1 MLLYPDIFNYL
12 MFYPAELGSKDLS
25 DYKNCKAYSY
35 YKSGWLKPLVYH
47 DLTGS
52 NFCILKGECRKSQSI
67 NNPFHKFWI
76 ILEKSSKIRSCH
88 CTCMAG
94 MSETCNHVAAAMFR
108 VEAAVRNGL
117 TNPACTSTANEW
129 LPNRKQV
136 EPSRIKNLSFNRHDF
151 AHRGKTKRPLV
162 ATPKKLYNPLENCKK
177 KPLQL
182 TDFAN
187 ALKDVA
193 PKSIL
198 FTAVPKPKID
208 FVREIITK
216 TVKQPENI
224 KSINEILN
232 MSNSIDEFKINVAKF
247 MIKDSL
253 NNIEIITRGQ
263 SENEQWY
270 LFRKG
275 VITASKAHEVITK
288 MNKLEKGGGV
298 HINMW
303 SLNQKI
309 SGLTFVNP
317 NIPALKYGR
326 DMEIDAVN
334 TFTGLMK
341 KTHKNFATSE
351 CGLYLDTSIPFI
363 GASSDRIVSCD
374 CCGFACLEVKC
385 PYSINFTKPSEK
397 NLNYLT
403 TDGERVVLKTT
414 HKYYTQCMLQM
425 GVTDIKKLFFVVW
438 TSHGMVIEEIN
449 FDSDMF
455 SHMKT
460 KFKKYYEEFYLQS
473 FFSKY

>member
-1 MLLYPDIFNYL
+1 
-12 MFYPAELGSKDLS
+12 
-25 DYKNCKAYSY
+25 
-35 YKSGWLKPLVYH
+35 
-47 DLTGS
+47 
-52 NFCILKGECRKSQSI
+52 
-67 NNPFHKFWI
+67 
-76 ILEKSSKIRSCH
+76 
-88 CTCMAG
+88 
-94 MSETCNHVAAAMFR
+94 
-108 VEAAVRNGL
+108 
-117 TNPACTSTANEW
+117 
-129 LPNRKQV
+129 
-136 EPSRIKNLSFNRHDF
+136 
-151 AHRGKTKRPLV
+151 
-162 ATPKKLYNPLENCKK
+162 
-177 KPLQL
+177 
-182 TDFAN
+182 
-187 ALKDVA
+187 
-193 PKSIL
+193 
-198 FTAVPKPKID
+198 
-208 FVREIITK
+208 
-216 TVKQPENI
+216 
-224 KSINEILN
+224 
-232 MSNSIDEFKINVAKF
+232 
-247 MIKDSL
+247 
-253 NNIEIITRGQ
+253 
-263 SENEQWY
+263 
-270 LFRKG
+270 
-275 VITASKAHEVITK
+275 

-363 GASSDRIVSCD
+363 GASPDRIVSCD